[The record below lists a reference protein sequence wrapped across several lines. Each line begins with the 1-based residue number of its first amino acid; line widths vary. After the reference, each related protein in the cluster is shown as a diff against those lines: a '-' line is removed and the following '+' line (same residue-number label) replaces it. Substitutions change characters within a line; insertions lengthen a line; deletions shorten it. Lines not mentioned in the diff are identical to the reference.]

1 VLKNKN
7 DPSITVLNR
16 LESTKRDRAKSKISK
31 TKTQKNENGLPR
43 KRPFFLV
50 LFVQKSCCINS
61 RMGAT
66 VRTIVNAGM
75 ASYIVDIECQV
86 SNGLPSMVIVGSASK
101 SIDESRER
109 VRNAL
114 NNTKLTFPR
123 KRIAINLAPADIP
136 KTGTSLD
143 LGIAISILVASGQ
156 IAQEKIAKLIFIG
169 EVGLDGSVRPARGI
183 IGMLLHGKK
192 IGNFTYVIP
201 QSNCSQAAA
210 IPNLEVLPVRSI
222 DELLEYLENPTPP
235 VIQNELVTIEG
246 EQDSKP
252 NDIGD
257 VVGQEHIKRALEI
270 AAAGGHNI
278 LISGPPGTG
287 KSMLARA
294 FPELLPTLTND
305 EIIEVSHLHSLSGM
319 NYEAL
324 VTKRPFRAP
333 HHSSTYTS
341 IVGGGNHP
349 RPGEITLSHRGVLFL
364 DELPEFSH
372 QTIEALRQP
381 LEDKCITLSRSKS
394 TVVFPADFILIA
406 TANPCPCGYFGSTQT
421 CSCTSNQVSS
431 YRHRI
436 SGPITDRIDIFV
448 ASEQLDHRLLLAPR
462 KNNDQLETMQSRILS
477 ARKIQHFRYSSQQ
490 WLNGNIDSKT
500 LKRVLRMRP
509 SALSLLNEASE
520 KLQISARSYMK
531 IIRISQTIADLEQ
544 QASITDSHTADALQ
558 YRQH

>member
-1 VLKNKN
+1 
-7 DPSITVLNR
+7 
-16 LESTKRDRAKSKISK
+16 
-31 TKTQKNENGLPR
+31 
-43 KRPFFLV
+43 
-50 LFVQKSCCINS
+50 
-61 RMGAT
+61 MGAT

-421 CSCTSNQVSS
+421 CRCTSNQVSS
-431 YRHRI
+431 YRQRI

-544 QASITDSHTADALQ
+544 QASITDSHTAEALQ

>member
-1 VLKNKN
+1 
-7 DPSITVLNR
+7 
-16 LESTKRDRAKSKISK
+16 
-31 TKTQKNENGLPR
+31 
-43 KRPFFLV
+43 
-50 LFVQKSCCINS
+50 
-61 RMGAT
+61 MGAT

-86 SNGLPSMVIVGSASK
+86 TNGLPSMVIVGSASK

-210 IPNLEVLPVRSI
+210 IPNLEILPVRSI
-222 DELLEYLENPTPP
+222 DELLEYLENPAPP
-235 VIQNELVTIEG
+235 VIQNELVAKKG
-246 EQDSKP
+246 QQDTKP

-305 EIIEVSHLHSLSGM
+305 EIIEVSHLHSLSGV

-431 YRHRI
+431 YQHRI

-448 ASEQLDHRLLLAPR
+448 ASEQLDYRLLLAPR

-477 ARKIQHFRYSSQQ
+477 ARKIQHLRYSTQQ
-490 WLNGNIDSKT
+490 WLNGTIDSKT
-500 LKRVLRMRP
+500 LKGLLRMRP

-544 QASITDSHTADALQ
+544 QTSITDSHVAEALQ